1 MDLSRVAD
9 YLILILIHWIVTRCV
24 EENFMF
30 LYEQKNIKLDLV
42 SRRVLLHR

>member
-9 YLILILIHWIVTRCV
+9 YLIFILIYWIVTRRV
-24 EENFMF
+24 EENFTF